1 MTKEKEKAERDLEAI
16 LSRLFS
22 EEWANWNE
30 PKVQDYLKGR
40 RLERNAERPK
50 YDSRRPGQH
59 RRDFLA
65 SA

>member
-30 PKVQDYLKGR
+30 PKVQDYLKKTR
-40 RLERNAERPK
+40 
-50 YDSRRPGQH
+50 
-59 RRDFLA
+59 
-65 SA
+65 SAFTAWMHANTHATAK